1 MEQKTIGY
9 ITGGSLKTGFLVR
22 LTVPADEIQEG
33 GFVVVQSGNYKF
45 YGLITDLRLKASDSR
60 FSEEKNELRLQ
71 KDIALLLNAKTL
83 YTELEIL
90 PSLMQKV
97 GPEPGTEDY
106 AQYSQSVDSYPIPV
120 KTLPAHHAVVR
131 IANAFDVW
139 EIFGDPKA
147 KAKFTVGLTREQNHP
162 IAIDLEKFIHRSSG
176 IFGATG
182 TGKSY
187 LTRLI
192 LAGLIHSKLASVL
205 VFDMHDEY
213 AFGDTSPDT
222 NIRVPG
228 LKEKLGSHV
237 KVCALGRGT
246 DIQRKLRPD
255 FDLVIEQQDILPE
268 DIEMLS
274 RELNLRE
281 TTSNTLAALV
291 QSFGE
296 KKWFKT
302 FMELKS
308 GNGEGTLESW
318 AQENRIIPQAAE
330 SLQGKLS
337 RVFNKS
343 YILEKAPTNCI
354 QQIIETLQS
363 GCSVV
368 LSFGKY
374 ESDLDYLLV
383 TNILTRKIREVWE
396 KRTNDFHGGTGKQP
410 ISLVIAIE
418 EAHKLLNREMA
429 GQTSFAMIAREM
441 RKYFV
446 TLLVIDQRP
455 SQIYDEVMSQLGT
468 RISGWLGDDA
478 DISAVLSGLAGR
490 EALRGMLSRLQPKEE
505 VLLLGYG
512 VPMPLPVRSRRYDE
526 NFWKDLLGDQPIHST
541 MKDAKKD
548 WMFPDE

>member
-1 MEQKTIGY
+1 MEQKSIGF

-22 LTVPADEIQEG
+22 LTVPADAIQEG

-45 YGLITDLRLKASDSR
+45 YGLITDLRLKASDPR
-60 FSEEKNELRLQ
+60 FSEEKNEVRLQ
-71 KDIALLLNAKTL
+71 QDIAVLLNAKTL

-97 GPEPGTEDY
+97 GPEPGTAEY
-106 AQYSQSVDSYPIPV
+106 AQYSQSVDSHPIPV

-139 EIFGDPKA
+139 EIFGDPKD
-147 KAKFTVGLTREQNHP
+147 KKKFTIGMTREQNHP
-162 IAIDLEKFIHRSSG
+162 IAIDLDKFTQRSSG

-205 VFDMHDEY
+205 IFDMHDEY
-213 AFGDTSPDT
+213 SFGDTSPDT

-228 LKEKLGSHV
+228 LKEKLGSQV
-237 KVCALGRGT
+237 KVCTLGIGT
-246 DIQRKLRPD
+246 EIKKKLRPD

-268 DIEMLS
+268 DVEMLS

-281 TTSNTLAALV
+281 TTSNTLAALIR
-291 QSFGE
+291 SFGE
-296 KKWFKT
+296 KKWFKA
-302 FMELKS
+302 FMELKAGS
-308 GNGEGTLESW
+308 GEGTLEAW
-318 AQENRIIPQAAE
+318 ALESKIFPQAAE
-330 SLQGKLS
+330 SLQGKLA
-337 RVFNKS
+337 RVYNKP
-343 YILEKAPTNCI
+343 YILEKAPINCI

-374 ESDLDYLLV
+374 QSDLDYLLV
-383 TNILTRKIREVWE
+383 TNILTRKIREAWE
-396 KRTNDFHGGTGKQP
+396 KQTNDFHGGIGKQP
-410 ISLVIAIE
+410 TPLVIAIE

-429 GQTSFAMIAREM
+429 AQTSFAMIAREM

-490 EALRGMLSRLQPKEE
+490 DALRGMLSRLQPKEE

-526 NFWKDLLGDQPIHST
+526 DFWKDLLGDQKTNPQI
-541 MKDAKKD
+541 KKSNID
-548 WMFPDE
+548 WMFPDV

>member
-9 ITGGSLKTGFLVR
+9 IIGGSLKEGFLVR
-22 LTVPADEIQEG
+22 LTVPADEVQEG

-45 YGLITDLRLKASDSR
+45 YGLITNLRLGATDPR
-60 FSEEKNELRLQ
+60 FAENKNELRLQ
-71 KDIALLLNAKTL
+71 KDLAILLHGQTL

-90 PSLMQKV
+90 PALMQKV
-97 GPEPGTEDY
+97 GPEPGTPEFI
-106 AQYSQSVDSYPIPV
+106 QYKGSVDSVPIPV
-120 KTLPAHHAVVR
+120 KTLPVHHAPVR
-131 IANAFDVW
+131 TANAFDVG
-139 EIFGDPKA
+139 EIFGNPDEKS
-147 KAKFTVGLTREQNHP
+147 KLTIGLTREQNHP
-162 IAIDLEKFIHRSSG
+162 VAIDMDKFVQRSSG

-192 LAGLIHSKLASVL
+192 LAGLIHSRQASVL
-205 VFDMHDEY
+205 VFDMHNEY
-213 AFGDTSPDT
+213 AFGDVSPDT
-222 NIRVPG
+222 NVRVPG
-228 LKEKLGSHV
+228 LKDRLGSRV

-246 DIQRKLRPD
+246 VINKFHPD
-255 FDLVIEQQDILPE
+255 FDLVIEQRDVLPE
-268 DIEMLS
+268 DVEMLS
-274 RELNLRE
+274 RELNLKE
-281 TTSNTLAALV
+281 TTANTLAALV
-291 QSFGE
+291 NTFGE
-296 KKWFKT
+296 NGWFKS

-308 GNGEGTLESW
+308 GDGEDSLSEW
-318 AQENRIIPQAAE
+318 AEKSNINLLAADALR
-330 SLQGKLS
+330 SKLT
-337 RVFNKS
+337 RVYNKP
-343 YILEKAPTNCI
+343 YIVEKAPVNCV
-354 QQIIETLQS
+354 QQIIDTLQS

-383 TNILTRKIREVWE
+383 TNILTRKIREAWE
-396 KRTNDFHGGTGKQP
+396 KKTNDYHGGSGTRP
-410 ISLVIAIE
+410 TPLVIAVE

-429 GQTSFAMIAREM
+429 AQTSFAVIAREM

-512 VPMPLPVRSRRYDE
+512 IPMPLPVRSRRYDE
-526 NFWKDLLGDQPIHST
+526 QFWKELLKDDASKKFNKNQP
-541 MKDAKKD
+541 D
-548 WMFPDE
+548 WMFDERN